1 MRRRQRPWRMWRM
14 WWCGRWRWR
23 ARGSRPAA
31 DAPLTAVAAIAQRLA
46 VLLAAG
52 VSPPSA
58 WGYLLPD
65 LAAPDLAAPD
75 LGAPDSGAP
84 DPPAAA
90 PTDTDT
96 DTDTDR
102 MLRAAAAAGER
113 GESVADALG
122 TAARACGGQVGD
134 AWLGLAAAWQVATDS
149 GAPLAGCLRQL
160 AQSFRDLAQ
169 LHRDFSV
176 ALAGPVATTRLVMV
190 LPLVGI
196 LLAASMGFNALQTL
210 LLTVPGLVC
219 LTVGSGLLLVA
230 ARWNRRLLARAQRA
244 RPAPGLQL
252 DLMAIALA
260 GGGSI
265 DRARALVDAAVQ
277 QYALPDGAGPGDAGE
292 ATADDAAAVERVL
305 ALAVRAGVPAGELLR
320 SEAEQCR
327 QAARTDG
334 QRRSAALGVTLMLP
348 LGVCVLPAFML
359 VGVVPLLV
367 SVLSST
373 LGPA

>member
-1 MRRRQRPWRMWRM
+1 MRWWLRRGSPWR
-14 WWCGRWRWR
+14 G
-23 ARGSRPAA
+23 RGSRPAA
-31 DAPLTAVAAIAQRLA
+31 DAPLTAVADIAQRLA
-46 VLLAAG
+46 VLLSAG

-58 WGYLLPD
+58 WDYLLPE
-65 LAAPDLAAPD
+65 P
-75 LGAPDSGAP
+75 GAEHLPGMVAVGDTGGA
-84 DPPAAA
+84 
-90 PTDTDT
+90 DTGGADT
-96 DTDTDR
+96 GGADTGGADTGGADTER

-113 GESVADALG
+113 GQSVAEALG
-122 TAARACGGQVGD
+122 VEARERGGQVGE

-160 AQSFRDLAQ
+160 AHSFRDLAQ

-196 LLAASMGFNALQTL
+196 LLAATMGFNALQTL
-210 LLTVPGLVC
+210 LFTVPGLVC
-219 LTVGSGLLLVA
+219 LTLGSGLLVVA
-230 ARWNRRLLARAQRA
+230 ARWNRRLLVRAQRA

-265 DRARALVDAAVQ
+265 DRARALVGAAMRD
-277 QYALPDGAGPGDAGE
+277 YAPPERAGGARGDTG
-292 ATADDAAAVERVL
+292 DAAAVERVL
-305 ALAVRAGVPAGELLR
+305 ALAVRAGVPAAELLR

-373 LGPA
+373 LGQT

>member
-1 MRRRQRPWRMWRM
+1 MRWWLRRGSPWR
-14 WWCGRWRWR
+14 G
-23 ARGSRPAA
+23 RGSRPAA
-31 DAPLTAVAAIAQRLA
+31 DAPLTAVADIAQRLA
-46 VLLAAG
+46 VLLSAG

-58 WGYLLPD
+58 WDYLLPE
-65 LAAPDLAAPD
+65 P
-75 LGAPDSGAP
+75 GAEHLPGMVAVGDAGGA
-84 DPPAAA
+84 
-90 PTDTDT
+90 DTGGADT
-96 DTDTDR
+96 ER

-113 GESVADALG
+113 GQSVAEALG
-122 TAARACGGQVGD
+122 VEARERGGQVGE

-160 AQSFRDLAQ
+160 AHSFRDLAQ

-196 LLAASMGFNALQTL
+196 LLAATMGFNALQTL
-210 LLTVPGLVC
+210 LFTVPGLVC
-219 LTVGSGLLLVA
+219 LTLGSGLLVVA
-230 ARWNRRLLARAQRA
+230 ARWNRRLLVRAQRA

-265 DRARALVDAAVQ
+265 DRARALVGAAMRD
-277 QYALPDGAGPGDAGE
+277 YAPPERAGGARGDTG
-292 ATADDAAAVERVL
+292 DAAAVERVL
-305 ALAVRAGVPAGELLR
+305 ALAVRAGVPAAELLR

-373 LGPA
+373 LGQT

>member
-1 MRRRQRPWRMWRM
+1 MKRRIRGRRWR
-14 WWCGRWRWR
+14 RWR
-23 ARGSRPAA
+23 ARSSRPAA
-31 DAPLTAVAAIAQRLA
+31 DAPLTEVADIAQRLA

-58 WGYLLPD
+58 WGYLLPERATSD
-65 LAAPDLAAPD
+65 P
-75 LGAPDSGAP
+75 GTP
-84 DPPAAA
+84 DPAADV
-90 PTDTDT
+90 DTEADAGADT
-96 DTDTDR
+96 EP
-102 MLRAAAAAGER
+102 MLRAAATAGAR

-122 TAARACGGQVGD
+122 TAARARGGQVGD

-160 AQSFRDLAQ
+160 AHSFRDLAQ

-210 LLTVPGLVC
+210 LFTVPGLVC
-219 LTVGSGLLLVA
+219 LALGSGLLLVA

-244 RPAPGLQL
+244 RSAPGLRL

-277 QYALPDGAGPGDAGE
+277 NHAPPDSAGPGDTRE
-292 ATADDAAAVERVL
+292 AAAAEDAAAVERVL
-305 ALAVRAGVPAGELLR
+305 ALAVRAGVPAAELLR